1 MLATTGPSRQAAVAA
16 HQHPMDITRITDT
29 DTGTRTVHTRN
40 SVFTIDLDA
49 RSVTRA
55 GVVALLA
62 SGQETFH
69 LVRVVDAVLGHPM
82 ILDVLV
88 GGVRLPMTTSAVAS
102 IAVAQP
108 AAATRKGT
116 V

>member
-1 MLATTGPSRQAAVAA
+1 MLATTGPSRQASSAA
-16 HQHPMDITRITDT
+16 HLHRMDITRITDT

-55 GVVALLA
+55 GVVPLLA

-69 LVRVVDAVLGHPM
+69 LVRVVDAVVGHPM

-88 GGVRLPMTTSAVAS
+88 GGVRLPMATSAVAS

-108 AAATRKGT
+108 AAAARKGT

>member
-1 MLATTGPSRQAAVAA
+1 MTDPGGLDQHSAPPRPDGRGSHRATAL
-16 HQHPMDITRITDT
+16 
-29 DTGTRTVHTRN
+29 
-40 SVFTIDLDA
+40 LDA

-69 LVRVVDAVLGHPM
+69 LVRVVDAVVGHPM

-102 IAVAQP
+102 IAVTQRT
-108 AAATRKGT
+108 AAARKET
-116 V
+116 A

>member
-1 MLATTGPSRQAAVAA
+1 
-16 HQHPMDITRITDT
+16 MDITRITDT

-40 SVFTIDLDA
+40 SVLTIDLDA

-55 GVVALLA
+55 GVVPLLA

-69 LVRVVDAVLGHPM
+69 LVRVVDAVVGHPM

-88 GGVRLPMTTSAVAS
+88 NGVRLPMTTSAVAS
-102 IAVAQP
+102 IAVTQRT
-108 AAATRKGT
+108 AAARKET
-116 V
+116 A